1 MTTVDPNKY
10 KSCALCKRW
19 EGNAGLT
26 NQGAGRGLVRFNDG
40 ARGKCTATKNNRLA
54 NEGTGC
60 KDFSISPEADRYR
73 L

>member
-1 MTTVDPNKY
+1 MTTVNPNTHKC
-10 KSCALCKRW
+10 CALCKRW
-19 EGNAGLT
+19 EGDAGLT
-26 NQGAGRGLVRFNDG
+26 NQGAGRGLVRFNTS
-40 ARGKCTATKNNRLA
+40 ARGKCVVTKNNRIS

>member
-1 MTTVDPNKY
+1 MTTVDPNRY

-19 EGNAGLT
+19 EGDAGLT
-26 NQGAGRGLVRFNDG
+26 NQGAGKGLVRFNTSK
-40 ARGKCTATKNNRLA
+40 RGNCILLRNNKAA
-54 NEGTGC
+54 NEGTAC